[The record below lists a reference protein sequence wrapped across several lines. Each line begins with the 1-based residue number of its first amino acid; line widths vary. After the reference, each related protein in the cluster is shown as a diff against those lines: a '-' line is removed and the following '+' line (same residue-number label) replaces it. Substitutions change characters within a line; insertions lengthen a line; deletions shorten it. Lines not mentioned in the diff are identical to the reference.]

1 MMVKTQFITRGL
13 VGGSFLM
20 SHRFVVFVMCCVFCF
35 TLFSSCDYLKR
46 NSGDD
51 EILARVGEK
60 VLFLSDVESV
70 FSEFKGM
77 NDSAEMSKLFINS
90 WVKKQVLLSE
100 AEIYLKGIN
109 SDFTKQL
116 EDYKN
121 SLMVYAYESD
131 RADKELDTLVKAE
144 DIETYYEE
152 NKDKFRANETLF
164 KGLYF
169 KVDRDSIRYI
179 KRRINNLIGTN
190 EELNLGEIEL
200 FCNNSTLDYVVSVK
214 HFTPIL
220 NIVEKLP
227 LYSIDV
233 KNVHKQKGLVEF
245 TGDGDVV
252 YYLYV
257 LDFIERGDVL
267 PLELSM
273 NSVKK
278 VMLKQRR
285 LEFLERINKQLY
297 DKAVENG
304 DIELF

>member
-1 MMVKTQFITRGL
+1 MLKTQFIKNGL
-13 VGGSFLM
+13 LGGSFLM
-20 SHRFVVFVMCCVFCF
+20 KHRVLVFVMFCVFCF
-35 TLFSSCDYLKR
+35 TVLSSCDYLKR

-51 EILARVGEK
+51 DILARVGDK
-60 VLFLSDVESV
+60 VLFLSDLEPV
-70 FSEFKGM
+70 FTEFKGS
-77 NDSAEMSKLFINS
+77 NDSAEMVKLFINS
-90 WVKKQVLLSE
+90 WVKKQVLLLE
-100 AEIYLKGIN
+100 AEIYLEGIN

-131 RADKELDTLVKAE
+131 RADKELDTVLKAE
-144 DIETYYEE
+144 DIEIYYDQ
-152 NKDKFRANETLF
+152 NKDKFIANETLF

-169 KVDRDSIRYI
+169 KVDRDSIRHI
-179 KRRINNLIGTN
+179 KKRINKLIGTN
-190 EELNLGEIEL
+190 EELNLCEIEL
-200 FCNNSTLDYVVSVK
+200 FCNNSTLDYVISLK

-227 LYSIDV
+227 LYSIDI
-233 KNVHKQKGLVEF
+233 KNIHKQKGWVEF
-245 TGDGDVV
+245 KGDEDVV

-257 LDFIERGDVL
+257 LDFIERGDIL
-267 PLELSM
+267 PLELSL

-285 LEFLERINKQLY
+285 LEFLDRINKQLY